1 MVKSYLKVAI
11 RNIIKYKFFSLV
23 NLFGLTMGISAGIF
37 ATLYVHDELNYDRM
51 HVAGDRIYRLNLHG
65 KFSGQEIHAT
75 STCLPLAE
83 ALVDEIPEVVTSVR
97 LSDLGELTLRSN
109 DLAFSEEFI
118 LAADPNFFEFFDFQL
133 LAGNAHTVLTSPHS
147 IVLSQAMAKKYFGD
161 EPALGKVLSVGN
173 DKIDYLVTGIMA
185 NVPGNSHLK
194 FKAVASSSSFPWM
207 AQDNWLNNN
216 VWTYYTLRQ
225 GAQPGIVDKKLDHVM
240 ERNVTPVL
248 KEFMGKSLAEFRADG
263 GIYEYY
269 SMPLFDIHLRSD
281 LPDEPTPGGDMSYV
295 VILGAIGLFIVVIA
309 CINFMNLATAKS
321 LDRAKEVGLRK
332 TFGSQRSRL
341 MVQFLVE
348 SMIFACFAALA
359 TIALVYILLPYFNTL
374 SGKSLAL
381 GVLFTKEL
389 LLVFFG
395 LILFVGLLA
404 GSYPAFYMTSFNIV
418 KTLKGRVGAGSKSGG
433 LRSFLVTFQF
443 WISTTLMICTAILF
457 HQLKFI
463 QQKHLGIQKEQVL
476 MIENI
481 DRLDQQKAVFKQQL
495 LALPKVKAASYADN
509 MLPGVNSTQV
519 FRSVGNEQDHI
530 MATYRGD
537 YDHLKTLEFEMK
549 SGRFFSRDFPSDSNA
564 VIVNEAAVKDLGWD
578 QPLEEKLL
586 DFTGSTA
593 LAMEVVG
600 VMKDFNFEGLK
611 VKVRPLVLQLA
622 QEGDILYLRFSNVDP
637 ADITQFVEK
646 QWKDLAPGEPAR
658 FSFLDENFDALFR
671 TEQRLTKVFTVFTVT
686 AIFIACLGLFGLAAF
701 TTEQRTKEIG
711 VRKVLGASALQI
723 TYLVS
728 KDFARLVTVAF
739 LLAIFPAYYFMD
751 QWLQDFANRV
761 QLSVW
766 LFMVPGV
773 CAIMIAWIT
782 VSYQSYKAS
791 KTNPVDSLRYE

>member
-1 MVKSYLKVAI
+1 
-11 RNIIKYKFFSLV
+11 
-23 NLFGLTMGISAGIF
+23 
-37 ATLYVHDELNYDRM
+37 
-51 HVAGDRIYRLNLHG
+51 
-65 KFSGQEIHAT
+65 
-75 STCLPLAE
+75 
-83 ALVDEIPEVVTSVR
+83 
-97 LSDLGELTLRSN
+97 
-109 DLAFSEEFI
+109 
-118 LAADPNFFEFFDFQL
+118 
-133 LAGNAHTVLTSPHS
+133 
-147 IVLSQAMAKKYFGD
+147 
-161 EPALGKVLSVGN
+161 
-173 DKIDYLVTGIMA
+173 
-185 NVPGNSHLK
+185 
-194 FKAVASSSSFPWM
+194 
-207 AQDNWLNNN
+207 
-216 VWTYYTLRQ
+216 
-225 GAQPGIVDKKLDHVM
+225 
-240 ERNVTPVL
+240 
-248 KEFMGKSLAEFRADG
+248 
-263 GIYEYY
+263 
-269 SMPLFDIHLRSD
+269 
-281 LPDEPTPGGDMSYV
+281 
-295 VILGAIGLFIVVIA
+295 
-309 CINFMNLATAKS
+309 
-321 LDRAKEVGLRK
+321 
-332 TFGSQRSRL
+332 
-341 MVQFLVE
+341 
-348 SMIFACFAALA
+348 
-359 TIALVYILLPYFNTL
+359 
-374 SGKSLAL
+374 
-381 GVLFTKEL
+381 
-389 LLVFFG
+389 
-395 LILFVGLLA
+395 
-404 GSYPAFYMTSFNIV
+404 
-418 KTLKGRVGAGSKSGG
+418 
-433 LRSFLVTFQF
+433 
-443 WISTTLMICTAILF
+443 
-457 HQLKFI
+457 
-463 QQKHLGIQKEQVL
+463 
-476 MIENI
+476 
-481 DRLDQQKAVFKQQL
+481 
-495 LALPKVKAASYADN
+495 
-509 MLPGVNSTQV
+509 
-519 FRSVGNEQDHI
+519 
-530 MATYRGD
+530 
-537 YDHLKTLEFEMK
+537 MK

-637 ADITQFVEK
+637 ADIIQFVEK
-646 QWKDLAPGEPAR
+646 QWKELAPGEPAR